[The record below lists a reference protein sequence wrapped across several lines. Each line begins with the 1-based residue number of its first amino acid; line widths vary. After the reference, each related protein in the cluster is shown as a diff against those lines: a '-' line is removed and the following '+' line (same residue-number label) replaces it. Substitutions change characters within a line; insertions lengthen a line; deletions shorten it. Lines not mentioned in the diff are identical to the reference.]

1 MVRKLR
7 LISLIATLILIFSI
21 FGAAGVSA
29 ASTTETFDLH
39 MELPNISRASN
50 GDQVAVTG
58 DGPFS
63 VHPKSVNA
71 SGAFTHTD
79 SHGNVLASGTWT
91 ATQLLTYQSY
101 GCGVVVSEGVTLPP
115 NFCGGMLKLRV
126 LLTAGSQQLPGILTV
141 FCIVGPKAP
150 ASHDE
155 PDGEGIHLDV
165 PGVANFNKIV
175 SGMNIYIR
183 TS

>member
-1 MVRKLR
+1 MKRFLACM
-7 LISLIATLILIFSI
+7 LLTLALLASTAI
-21 FGAAGVSA
+21 GVSA
-29 ASTTETFDLH
+29 ASTTETFELH
-39 MELPNISRASN
+39 LEQPNISRAPN
-50 GDQVAVTG
+50 GDQIAVTSG
-58 DGPFS
+58 EGSTFS

-71 SGAFTHTD
+71 SGTFTHTD
-79 SHGNVLASGTWT
+79 SNGNVLGSGTWT

-101 GCGVVVSEGVTLPP
+101 GCGVVVSEGVVLPP

-126 LLTAGSQQLPGILTV
+126 LLSVGGQQYPGILTV
-141 FCIVGPKAP
+141 FCIIGPKAP

-155 PDGEGIHLDV
+155 PDGEGIHLVV

-175 SGMNIYIR
+175 SGMNVYIR